1 MGPWT
6 ASPPD
11 ALLATMTVVTGQL
24 GQFFE
29 RKRAEREAE
38 RLKDEF
44 IALVSHE
51 LRTPLTSILG
61 YLEILSDEEAGP
73 LVAEQRRFLEVLDR
87 NARRLL
93 RLVGDL
99 LFIAQFESGRFAL
112 DAVSEVDLG
121 DLAVEALRAAQP
133 SADDQGIGIALS
145 CAPNR
150 STLCGDRDRLSQVL
164 DNLISNALKFTAAG
178 GSVKVNVLQQ
188 AGEAV
193 IEVTDTG
200 IGIPESEQERL
211 FQRFFRASS
220 ASQRHIA
227 GVGLGLSIV
236 RAIVEAHGGSIECHS
251 LQGAGTTFRVRLPL
265 ASRADPAARP
275 PAPPRQNGVA
285 AMSMPHDRKG
295 MAL

>member
-1 MGPWT
+1 V
-6 ASPPD
+6 S
-11 ALLATMTVVTGQL
+11 GQL

-38 RLKDEF
+38 RVKDEF
-44 IALVSHE
+44 LALVSHE

-61 YLEILSDEEAGP
+61 YVEILSEEEAGP
-73 LVAEQRRFLEVLDR
+73 LADEQRRFLEVLER

-112 DAVSEVDLG
+112 DAVSEL
-121 DLAVEALRAAQP
+121 DLADLAAEALHAARP
-133 SADDQGIGIALS
+133 LADDRQIAISLS
-145 CAPNR
+145 CASGR
-150 STLCGDRDRLSQVL
+150 SHLLGDRDRISQVL
-164 DNLISNALKFTAAG
+164 DNLISNAIKFTAPG
-178 GSVKVNVLQQ
+178 GTVSIRVTQA

-193 IEVTDTG
+193 VDVEDTG
-200 IGIPESEQERL
+200 IGIPEAEQEHL

-236 RAIVEAHGGSIECHS
+236 RAIVEAHGGAIEFAS
-251 LQGAGTTFRVRLPL
+251 RQGAGTTFRVRLPL
-265 ASRADPAARP
+265 DPAGRSRGRSGRPGEAAAR
-275 PAPPRQNGVA
+275 
-285 AMSMPHDRKG
+285 S
-295 MAL
+295 